1 MTADHPFSRLK
12 PDFIMD
18 AIESVGY
25 HCDARILEL
34 NSYENRVYQVG
45 IEDKEP
51 IIAKFYRPD
60 RWSFEQINE
69 EHTFTAELADH
80 DLSVVAP
87 LLQPSGLGSFAY
99 EGFHIALFPRRGG
112 RAPAVDDLN
121 CLEILGRF
129 IARLHNVG
137 GAGTFRHRPEL
148 SLEDYGT
155 ASRQWLLENEFL
167 PAELRES
174 YESVSANLL
183 SMIETRFREVSYKRI
198 RLHADCHMGNVLW
211 RDDAPHFVDFD
222 DARSGPAVQD
232 LWMLLSGDEETRAIQ
247 MQKILLGYRDFRDFD
262 PVELLLIEPLRTL
275 RLMHHAAW
283 LARRWNDP
291 AFPRAFPFF
300 NTPRYWSEHILEL
313 REQWAAIEAPA
324 LALY

>member
-1 MTADHPFSRLK
+1 MTADHPFSRLT

-45 IEDKEP
+45 IEDQEP
-51 IIAKFYRPD
+51 LIAKFYRPD

-80 DLSVVAP
+80 GLSVVAP
-87 LLQPSGLGSFAY
+87 LLQPSGLGSYTY

-137 GAGTFRHRPEL
+137 GARTFRYRPEI

-155 ASRQWLLENEFL
+155 ASRQWLLENDFL

-183 SMIETRFREVSYKRI
+183 SMIESRFREVSYQRI

-222 DARSGPAVQD
+222 DARSGAAVQD
-232 LWMLLSGDEETRAIQ
+232 LWMLLSGDEETRAI
-247 MQKILLGYRDFRDFD
+247 G
-262 PVELLLIEPLRTL
+262 VEWLRQIV
-275 RLMHHAAW
+275 RSMSM
-283 LARRWNDP
+283 R
-291 AFPRAFPFF
+291 
-300 NTPRYWSEHILEL
+300 
-313 REQWAAIEAPA
+313 
-324 LALY
+324 

>member
-99 EGFHIALFPRRGG
+99 EGFHIGG
-112 RAPAVDDLN
+112 RPQ
-121 CLEILGRF
+121 
-129 IARLHNVG
+129 
-137 GAGTFRHRPEL
+137 L
-148 SLEDYGT
+148 S
-155 ASRQWLLENEFL
+155 
-167 PAELRES
+167 
-174 YESVSANLL
+174 
-183 SMIETRFREVSYKRI
+183 
-198 RLHADCHMGNVLW
+198 
-211 RDDAPHFVDFD
+211 
-222 DARSGPAVQD
+222 
-232 LWMLLSGDEETRAIQ
+232 
-247 MQKILLGYRDFRDFD
+247 
-262 PVELLLIEPLRTL
+262 
-275 RLMHHAAW
+275 
-283 LARRWNDP
+283 
-291 AFPRAFPFF
+291 
-300 NTPRYWSEHILEL
+300 
-313 REQWAAIEAPA
+313 
-324 LALY
+324 